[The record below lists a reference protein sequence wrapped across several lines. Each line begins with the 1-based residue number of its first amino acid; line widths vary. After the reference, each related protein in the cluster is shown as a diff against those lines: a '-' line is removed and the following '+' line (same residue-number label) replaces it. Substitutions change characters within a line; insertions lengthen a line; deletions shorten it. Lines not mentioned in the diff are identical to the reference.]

1 MTDIEIM
8 CVIFCAI
15 LVIAFI
21 TYAIITNRMLRAQ
34 DHEIEELQRRLE
46 IEQSKEPLEI
56 ILDGKVPKFGDF

>member
-1 MTDIEIM
+1 MTDIEIL

-15 LVIAFI
+15 HINAFI
-21 TYAIITNRMLRAQ
+21 TYAIITNSMLKIQ
-34 DHEIEELQRRLE
+34 DQEIERLQKRLE

>member
-21 TYAIITNRMLRAQ
+21 TYAIITNRMLKTQ
-34 DHEIEELQRRLE
+34 DQEIERLQKRLE

>member
-21 TYAIITNRMLRAQ
+21 AYAIITNRMLKSQ
-34 DHEIEELQRRLE
+34 DQEITELQKQLA
-46 IEQSKEPLEI
+46 IERNKEPLEI
-56 ILDGKVPKFGDF
+56 ILDGRKPKFGGF